1 MMLPIMDPIR
11 RKSTRTAR
19 NHYKAMPPK
28 HAAKKKG
35 GDGQTSSSGCCCC
48 CSSIADPPEETGS
61 PRIGGA
67 EAGLRER
74 RRWLGNSQG
83 SLHFGIEAETEKRRE
98 YVSIRTGLREDDLRL
113 VSFKRYKRPNK
124 KNCFM
129 VEALNPFSL
138 L

>member
-28 HAAKKKG
+28 HAAKEKG

-98 YVSIRTGLREDDLRL
+98 YVSIRTGLREDDLR
-113 VSFKRYKRPNK
+113 SK
-124 KNCFM
+124 
-129 VEALNPFSL
+129 
-138 L
+138 